1 MHKMSFVSFKIKGLI
16 PKLVAILIITLVTQ
30 HDSCFACSSCM
41 VSSVIGLTVGGRI
54 AAPVPAASSA
64 NYNSRHASYPTHHH
78 HSTAAASRRRSVVPR
93 GKNGPKA
100 VATAMMFMTM
110 NRLSTHYGTSIL
122 FNLPKYQIMTY
133 NKHADE
139 NKEKEHD
146 SQVSHSEDGKKQKTI
161 YPGSAAAEKSHEKD
175 KAADK
180 TVVVVKPITAGMVG
194 AIGFYKN
201 FISPL
206 LPPACRFLPTC
217 SQYGVQAIEEFG
229 PQKGLV
235 LIAWRLL
242 RCSPLG
248 GRGYDPPRWPP
259 VSYTYGSY

>member
-1 MHKMSFVSFKIKGLI
+1 
-16 PKLVAILIITLVTQ
+16 
-30 HDSCFACSSCM
+30 M

-64 NYNSRHASYPTHHH
+64 NYNSHYASYPTHHH
-78 HSTAAASRRRSVVPR
+78 HSTAAASSRRRSVVPR

-100 VATAMMFMTM
+100 VATAVMFMAM

-122 FNLPKYQIMTY
+122 FNLPNYQMTY
-133 NKHADE
+133 NEHADGNQNE
-139 NKEKEHD
+139 EHN
-146 SQVSHSEDGKKQKTI
+146 SQVSHSEDGKN
-161 YPGSAAAEKSHEKD
+161 SHEKD

-180 TVVVVKPITAGMVG
+180 TDVVVKPITAGMVG

-229 PQKGLV
+229 PQKGLI
-235 LIAWRLL
+235 LTAWRLL

-259 VSYTYGSY
+259 VSYTFGSY